1 MKNMMAMEK
10 IIIDGYIRIKFMLQV
25 IIMATKVIA
34 VPSTASMSP
43 KIKELSMSPKSLDNL
58 FIKMPEGVE
67 SK

>member
-1 MKNMMAMEK
+1 MMAMEK

-25 IIMATKVIA
+25 IIMATKVIT